1 MVDDYLSTFKGMFFV
16 VEESEPVKS
25 TIDQISSV
33 LSSIITRYGEIENE
47 ISYGTSRQDDFV
59 DTVIC
64 LFVRKIMEQLDAINV
79 LYSVGLFTQAQIILR
94 SLIENIIS
102 MKFIVK
108 EDTKKRAAA
117 YLLEHHYQEIE
128 LGDEQFSEN
137 SNYRNELLGKGR
149 EKQFNDGYERYKK
162 KKAAFERIIKSK
174 EIFQQV
180 DNDRKAKLKQK
191 QRQKR
196 RNNNKKN
203 RVYIHWY
210 EVCSNVSNFHRLMKE
225 TGYERYYQAI
235 YGGLSFE
242 THALN
247 STMDMSVDENGI
259 SLKYIRNPVGGSST
273 FSLACTFSMVGLEAL
288 YKYLN
293 DGEEEKREFREFF
306 RDYQK
311 ERDIVIHNLDMIKDT
326 KSSKEDQE
334 NIKL

>member
-1 MVDDYLSTFKGMFFV
+1 MVDDYLRTFKGMFFD
-16 VEESEPVKS
+16 VEEYEPVKS
-25 TIDQISSV
+25 TIDQVGAV
-33 LSSIITRYGEIENE
+33 LSSIITKYGEIENE

-102 MKFIVK
+102 MKFILK

-137 SNYRNELLGKGR
+137 SNYRNMVLENGR

-174 EIFQQV
+174 EVFQQV

-191 QRQKR
+191 QR
-196 RNNNKKN
+196 NNKKK
-203 RVYIHWY
+203 RIYIQWY
-210 EVCSNVSNFHRLMKE
+210 EVCSNVSSFYGLMKE
-225 TGYERYYQAI
+225 LGYEQYYRGI

-273 FSLACTFSMVGLEAL
+273 FSLACAFSMAGLGAL
-288 YKYLN
+288 YEYLN

-306 RDYQK
+306 RVFQEK
-311 ERDIVIHNLDMIKDT
+311 RDIVIHNLDMIKDAQ
-326 KSSKEDQE
+326 SSKEDQE
-334 NIKL
+334 NIEL

>member
-1 MVDDYLSTFKGMFFV
+1 MFFD
-16 VEESEPVKS
+16 VEEYEPVKS
-25 TIDQISSV
+25 TIEQVGAV

-102 MKFIVK
+102 MKFILK

-137 SNYRNELLGKGR
+137 SNYRNMALENGR

-174 EIFQQV
+174 EVFQQV

-191 QRQKR
+191 QR
-196 RNNNKKN
+196 NNKKK
-203 RVYIHWY
+203 RIYIQWY
-210 EVCSNVSNFHRLMKE
+210 EVCSNVSSFYGLMKE
-225 TGYERYYQAI
+225 TGYEQYYRGI

-273 FSLACTFSMVGLEAL
+273 FSLACAFSMAGLGAL
-288 YKYLN
+288 YEYLN
-293 DGEEEKREFREFF
+293 DEEEEKREFREFF
-306 RDYQK
+306 RVFQEK
-311 ERDIVIHNLDMIKDT
+311 RDIVIHNLDMIKDAQ
-326 KSSKEDQE
+326 SSKEDQE
-334 NIKL
+334 NIEL

>member
-1 MVDDYLSTFKGMFFV
+1 MVDDYLRTFKGMFFN
-16 VEESEPVKS
+16 VEEYEPVKS
-25 TIDQISSV
+25 TIDQVGAV
-33 LSSIITRYGEIENE
+33 LSAIITRYGEIENE

-102 MKFIVK
+102 MKFILK

-117 YLLEHHYQEIE
+117 YSLEHYYQEIE

-137 SNYRNELLGKGR
+137 SDYRNMFLENGR

-162 KKAAFERIIKSK
+162 KKAAFERIINSK
-174 EIFQQV
+174 EVFQQV

-191 QRQKR
+191 QRH
-196 RNNNKKN
+196 NKKK
-203 RVYIHWY
+203 RIYIQWY
-210 EVCSNVSNFHRLMKE
+210 EVCSDVSSFYGLMKE
-225 TGYERYYQAI
+225 TGYEQYYQGI

-247 STMDMSVDENGI
+247 STMDMIVDENGI

-273 FSLACTFSMVGLEAL
+273 FSLACTFSMAGLGAL
-288 YKYLN
+288 YEYLN
-293 DGEEEKREFREFF
+293 DGEEEKREFREFCRVF
-306 RDYQK
+306 QEK
-311 ERDIVIHNLDMIKDT
+311 RDIVIQNLDMIKDAQ
-326 KSSKEDQE
+326 SSKEDWE
-334 NIKL
+334 NIEL

>member
-1 MVDDYLSTFKGMFFV
+1 MVDDYLRTFKGMFFD
-16 VEESEPVKS
+16 VEEYEPVKS
-25 TIDQISSV
+25 TIEQVGAV

-102 MKFIVK
+102 MKFILK

-137 SNYRNELLGKGR
+137 SNYRNMALENGR

-174 EIFQQV
+174 EVFQQV

-191 QRQKR
+191 QR
-196 RNNNKKN
+196 NNKK
-203 RVYIHWY
+203 RRIYIQWY
-210 EVCSNVSNFHRLMKE
+210 EVCSNVSSFYGLMKE
-225 TGYERYYQAI
+225 TGYEQYYRGI

-273 FSLACTFSMVGLEAL
+273 FSLACAFSMAGLGAL
-288 YKYLN
+288 YEYLN

-306 RDYQK
+306 RVFQEK
-311 ERDIVIHNLDMIKDT
+311 RDIVIHNLDMIKNAQ
-326 KSSKEDQE
+326 SSKEDQE
-334 NIKL
+334 NIEL

>member
-1 MVDDYLSTFKGMFFV
+1 MVDDYLRKFKGMFFD
-16 VEESEPVKS
+16 VEEYEPVKS
-25 TIDQISSV
+25 TIEQVGAV

-102 MKFIVK
+102 MKFILK

-137 SNYRNELLGKGR
+137 SNYRNMALENGR

-174 EIFQQV
+174 EVFQQV

-191 QRQKR
+191 QR
-196 RNNNKKN
+196 NNKKK
-203 RVYIHWY
+203 RIYIQWY
-210 EVCSNVSNFHRLMKE
+210 EVCSNVSSFYGLMKE
-225 TGYERYYQAI
+225 TGYEQYYRGI

-273 FSLACTFSMVGLEAL
+273 FSLACAFSMAGLGAL
-288 YKYLN
+288 YEYLN

-306 RDYQK
+306 RVFQEK
-311 ERDIVIHNLDMIKDT
+311 RDIVIHNLDMIKDAQ
-326 KSSKEDQE
+326 SSKEDQE
-334 NIKL
+334 NIEL

>member
-1 MVDDYLSTFKGMFFV
+1 MVDDYLRKFKGMFFD
-16 VEESEPVKS
+16 VEEYEPVKS
-25 TIDQISSV
+25 TIEQVGVV

-102 MKFIVK
+102 MKFILK

-137 SNYRNELLGKGR
+137 SNYRNMALENGR

-162 KKAAFERIIKSK
+162 KKAAFKRIIKSK
-174 EIFQQV
+174 EVFQQV

-191 QRQKR
+191 QR
-196 RNNNKKN
+196 NNKKK
-203 RVYIHWY
+203 RIYIQWY
-210 EVCSNVSNFHRLMKE
+210 EVCSNVSSFYGLMKE
-225 TGYERYYQAI
+225 TGYEQYYRGI

-273 FSLACTFSMVGLEAL
+273 FSLACAFSMAGLGAL
-288 YKYLN
+288 YEYLN

-306 RDYQK
+306 RVFQEK
-311 ERDIVIHNLDMIKDT
+311 RDIVIHNLDMIKDAQ
-326 KSSKEDQE
+326 SSKEDQE
-334 NIKL
+334 NIEL

>member
-1 MVDDYLSTFKGMFFV
+1 MVDDYLRTFKGMFFD
-16 VEESEPVKS
+16 VEEYEPVKS
-25 TIDQISSV
+25 TIEQVGAV

-102 MKFIVK
+102 MKFILK

-137 SNYRNELLGKGR
+137 SNYRNMALENGR
-149 EKQFNDGYERYKK
+149 EKQFNCGYERYKK

-174 EIFQQV
+174 EVFQQV

-191 QRQKR
+191 QR
-196 RNNNKKN
+196 NNKKK
-203 RVYIHWY
+203 RIYIQWY
-210 EVCSNVSNFHRLMKE
+210 EVCSNVSSFYGLMKE
-225 TGYERYYQAI
+225 TGYEQYYRGI
-235 YGGLSFE
+235 YGGLS
-242 THALN
+242 
-247 STMDMSVDENGI
+247 I
-259 SLKYIRNPVGGSST
+259 
-273 FSLACTFSMVGLEAL
+273 
-288 YKYLN
+288 
-293 DGEEEKREFREFF
+293 
-306 RDYQK
+306 
-311 ERDIVIHNLDMIKDT
+311 
-326 KSSKEDQE
+326 
-334 NIKL
+334 

>member
-1 MVDDYLSTFKGMFFV
+1 MVDDYLRTFKGMFFD
-16 VEESEPVKS
+16 VEEYEPVKS
-25 TIDQISSV
+25 TIDQVGAV
-33 LSSIITRYGEIENE
+33 LSSIITKYGEIENE

-102 MKFIVK
+102 MKFILK

-137 SNYRNELLGKGR
+137 SNYRNMVLENGR

-174 EIFQQV
+174 EVFQQV

-191 QRQKR
+191 QR
-196 RNNNKKN
+196 NNKKK
-203 RVYIHWY
+203 RIYIQWY
-210 EVCSNVSNFHRLMKE
+210 EVCSNVSSFYGLMKE
-225 TGYERYYQAI
+225 LGYEQYYRGI
-235 YGGLSFE
+235 SGGLSFE

-273 FSLACTFSMVGLEAL
+273 FSLACAFSMAGLGAL
-288 YKYLN
+288 YEYLN

-306 RDYQK
+306 RVFQEK
-311 ERDIVIHNLDMIKDT
+311 RDIVIHNLDMIKDAQ
-326 KSSKEDQE
+326 SSKEDQE
-334 NIKL
+334 NIEL

>member
-1 MVDDYLSTFKGMFFV
+1 
-16 VEESEPVKS
+16 
-25 TIDQISSV
+25 
-33 LSSIITRYGEIENE
+33 
-47 ISYGTSRQDDFV
+47 
-59 DTVIC
+59 
-64 LFVRKIMEQLDAINV
+64 
-79 LYSVGLFTQAQIILR
+79 
-94 SLIENIIS
+94 
-102 MKFIVK
+102 MKFILK

-137 SNYRNELLGKGR
+137 SNYRNMVLENGR

-174 EIFQQV
+174 EVFQQV

-191 QRQKR
+191 QR
-196 RNNNKKN
+196 NNKKK
-203 RVYIHWY
+203 RIYIQWY
-210 EVCSNVSNFHRLMKE
+210 EVCSNVSSFYGLMKE
-225 TGYERYYQAI
+225 LGYEQYYRGI

-273 FSLACTFSMVGLEAL
+273 FSLACAFSMAGLGAL
-288 YKYLN
+288 YEYLN

-306 RDYQK
+306 RVFQEK
-311 ERDIVIHNLDMIKDT
+311 RDIVIHNLDMIKDAQ
-326 KSSKEDQE
+326 SSKEDQE
-334 NIKL
+334 NIEL